1 MEKNEP
7 GATESDFTSEPSQIE
22 QAKLEN
28 ALLQAEYRFS
38 KDISKLQ
45 EGLMR
50 ARKLGI
56 LNLIGLHL
64 RIVFILESSRLLP
77 LERLFY
83 KWRSKCVTNHA
94 TRNKA
99 FYKILKSLYKTLI
112 TRAFYILKE
121 RRFKRALSEKI
132 EKFVEGPVYAR
143 GAVEPLS
150 SDDDDLE
157 I

>member
-1 MEKNEP
+1 MEKFEP
-7 GATESDFTSEPSQIE
+7 GATESDFHAEPSQIE

-28 ALLQAEYRFS
+28 ALLQAEYRYS

-45 EGLMR
+45 EALLR

-64 RIVFILESSRLLP
+64 RIVFILESSRSLP
-77 LERLFY
+77 LEHALY

-94 TRNKA
+94 TRNKVLL
-99 FYKILKSLYKTLI
+99 KILKSLYKTLM
-112 TRAFYILKE
+112 TRAFYIFKE
-121 RRFKRALSEKI
+121 RRFRRALS

-143 GAVEPLS
+143 GAVSPLS